1 MKRILLTSTA
11 LIAFAGA
18 AAAEVTFAGAAT
30 LGYNDDVVGDNVNF
44 YQELTASVT
53 LSQTLDN
60 GLTAAASIDLADLSD
75 GAAGFGDYELSLTS
89 DSAGLYYGDT
99 GVAAPVNFDAGS
111 ALDNAADADFDEDTL
126 AEGVLRGEATFGTVS
141 AAVSYGISVGNELTE
156 LQVSAAASLGAANV
170 SMAYQDG
177 DHDGLNGDGDVD
189 YTNGEL
195 FALGVTTSA
204 AGADL
209 SFGYANSDNDSTVGF
224 GVSYPTGPVTLSANY
239 AVNDVAENAWTIGA
253 AYAENGVSAGVEFNS
268 DDSWEITGGYATG
281 PVTISAA
288 IDSADDFSLEGT
300 YDVGNGLAI
309 AAGMQDA
316 GDTMYVAGNYDL
328 GGGANLL
335 VSFVDTATGLDDLE
349 DFNGEDGYQ
358 NGTTVELSFEF

>member
-11 LIAFAGA
+11 LVAFAGA

-30 LGYNDDVVGDNVNF
+30 LGYNDDAAGDNDGF

-60 GLTAAASIDLADLSD
+60 GLTAAASIDLEDL
-75 GAAGFGDYELSLTS
+75 AHTPGFGDYELSLTS

-99 GVAAPVNFDAGS
+99 GVAAPVNFNAGS
-111 ALDNAADADFDEDTL
+111 ALDNAADADFDEDT
-126 AEGVLRGEATFGTVS
+126 AADGVLRGEATFGTV
-141 AAVSYGISVGNELTE
+141 AVALSYGISEGADLAE
-156 LQVSAAASLGAANV
+156 LQVSAAASLGAANISV
-170 SMAYQDG
+170 AYQDG
-177 DHDGLNGDGDVD
+177 DHDGEDGDGVPGE
-189 YTNGEL
+189 YTDGEL
-195 FALGVTTSA
+195 FAFGVTTSA

-209 SFGYANSDNDSTVGF
+209 SFGYANSDDDSTVGF

-239 AVNDVAENAWTIGA
+239 AANDVADNAWTIGA
-253 AYAENGVSAGVEFNS
+253 AYAQDGVSAGVELNS
-268 DDSWEITGGYATG
+268 DDSWEITAGYAAG

-288 IDSADDFSLEGT
+288 VDSADDFSLEGT

-335 VSFVDTATGLDDLE
+335 VSFVDTATGDDDLE